1 MCTLRVYWLVNRLSQ
16 PKMRQGNRLRASF
29 SAGRDGEVSLAFGDL
44 FFSTAFALEQE
55 GVEIFDLDC
64 FGECLRG
71 GVEGNSTGD
80 DDDGNS
86 RGGGVE

>member
-29 SAGRDGEVSLAFGDL
+29 SAGRDGEVSLVFGDL

-80 DDDGNS
+80 DGNS
-86 RGGGVE
+86 RGGGVG